1 MELRPNGVWHRGY
14 RMQRSLAAVLV
25 ADVAGYSELMGD
37 DAEATL
43 SALKRLRSEI
53 FRPAVASRQGRV
65 VKSMGDGWIVLFS
78 AAADAATCALQIQ
91 DLLASDPSHNDPK
104 MRLRLGLHVGD
115 VIEDEEDVF
124 GDGINVAARLEEIAR
139 PGTIAIS
146 DAVFGSLDGT
156 LRPSFD
162 DAGERMLK
170 NISKPVR
177 VWTGG
182 QAPEASF
189 VAEPSVDRPHVIIL
203 PVQTSDPRTD
213 VVELADA
220 LTGDVLT
227 YLGATHWLSVTSGAA
242 HDQAYT
248 LTSRLRAS
256 GTRLRLEVRLVG
268 PTGAELW
275 ATKIDGDMEDA
286 FDWQDTATETLV
298 SHVLA
303 SVFDAERRVLD
314 KLTLEEMSANQC
326 ELRGQLALD
335 RLDPGA
341 FADALTYSNAAI
353 QKDPESPEALS
364 LALVAYLS
372 AAVMGYD
379 AVTEPHARSVPKWCA
394 AAAPLAADH
403 AHLHLA
409 LGVTAYAEARDPVTL
424 RKIIDKALRQSSSD
438 YVTLT
443 LAGWAYVWI
452 GDHRAGGECLSK
464 AWTFGGQSP
473 WALAIKG
480 GLAFALLQT
489 GDDAGAIAHAREG
502 LETSAD
508 YATLHRILAAAHAH
522 LGDTSAA
529 GEALEAA
536 LAADPQDSIR
546 AIRARNLFA
555 GRDEG
560 NRYLDGL
567 RLAGMPE

>member
-1 MELRPNGVWHRGY
+1 
-14 RMQRSLAAVLV
+14 MQRSLAAVLV

-37 DAEATL
+37 NAEATL
-43 SALKRLRSEI
+43 SALKRLRTEI
-53 FRPAVASRQGRV
+53 FRPAVASRSGRV

-91 DLLASDPSHNDPK
+91 ELLATDPTHHDPK
-104 MRLRLGLHVGD
+104 MLLRLGVHLGD

-124 GDGINVAARLEEIAR
+124 GDGVNVAARLEEFAR

-162 DAGERMLK
+162 DAGERLLK
-170 NISKPVR
+170 NIAKPVR

-182 QAPEASF
+182 SAPDASY
-189 VAEPSVDRPHVIIL
+189 AGAAKADRPHVVIQ
-203 PVQTSDPRTD
+203 PVQTSDTRTE
-213 VVELADA
+213 VIELADA

-227 YLGATHWLSVTSGAA
+227 YLGATHWLSVTSGAS
-242 HDQAYT
+242 HDHAYS

-256 GTRLRLEVRLVG
+256 GARLRLEVRLVG
-268 PTGAELW
+268 PMGAELW

-286 FDWQDTATETLV
+286 FDWQDSTGETLV

-303 SVFDAERRVLD
+303 AVFDAERRVLD
-314 KLTLEEMSANQC
+314 KLSLPEMSANQC

-335 RLDPGA
+335 HLDPEA
-341 FADALTYSNAAI
+341 FAAALTYSSAAI
-353 QKDPESPEALS
+353 EKDPASAPALA
-364 LALVAYLS
+364 LALVSYLS
-372 AAVMGYD
+372 AAVMGFD
-379 AVTEPHARSVPKWCA
+379 SVTAPYARSIPKWCA
-394 AAAPLAADH
+394 AAAPLAPDH

-438 YVTLT
+438 YVTLV
-443 LAGWAYVWI
+443 LSGWAYVWI
-452 GDHRAGGECLSK
+452 GDHRAAVDCLSK
-464 AWTFGGQSP
+464 AWTFGRQSP
-473 WALAIKG
+473 WSLAIKG
-480 GLAFALLQT
+480 GLAFASLQT

-508 YATLHRILAAAHAH
+508 YATLHRVLAAAHAH
-522 LGDTSAA
+522 QGEEEAA
-529 GEALEAA
+529 QAALAAA

-555 GRDEG
+555 DYDSG

>member
-1 MELRPNGVWHRGY
+1 
-14 RMQRSLAAVLV
+14 MQRSLAAVLV
-25 ADVAGYSELMGD
+25 ADIAGYSELMGD
-37 DAEATL
+37 NTEATL
-43 SALKRLRSEI
+43 RALKRLRSEI
-53 FRPAVASRQGRV
+53 FRPAVASRSGRV

-91 DLLASDPSHNDPK
+91 ELMATDISDDDPK
-104 MRLRLGLHVGD
+104 MRLRLGVHLGD

-124 GDGINVAARLEEIAR
+124 GDGVNVAARLEEFAQ

-162 DAGERMLK
+162 DAGERVLK

-182 QAPEASF
+182 TRADVARDAEAT
-189 VAEPSVDRPHVIIL
+189 ADRPHIVVH
-203 PVQTSDPRTD
+203 PVQTSDARTE

-227 YLGATHWLSVTSGAA
+227 YLGATHWLSVTTGAQE
-242 HDQAYT
+242 DQAYV

-256 GTRLRLEVRLVG
+256 GGRLRLEVRFVG
-268 PTGAELW
+268 PDRSELW
-275 ATKIDGDMEDA
+275 ATKIDGDMDNA
-286 FDWQDTATETLV
+286 FDWQDSTGEALV
-298 SHVLA
+298 SRTLA
-303 SVFDAERRVLD
+303 AVFDAERRKLD
-314 KLTLEEMSANQC
+314 RLSLQEMSVNQC

-335 RLDPGA
+335 RLDPQA
-341 FADALTYSNAAI
+341 FADALTYSCAAME
-353 QKDPESPEALS
+353 KDAQSAPALA

-372 AAVMGYD
+372 AAVMGFD
-379 AVTEPHARSVPKWCA
+379 TVTAPHARSVPKWCA
-394 AAAPLAADH
+394 AAAPLAPDH

-409 LGVTAYAEARDPVTL
+409 LGVAAYAEARDPATM
-424 RKIIDKALRQSSSD
+424 RKIIDKALRQSASD
-438 YVTLT
+438 YLTLT
-443 LAGWAYVWI
+443 ISGWAYVWI
-452 GDHRAGGECLSK
+452 GDHRTAVECLSK
-464 AWTFGGQSP
+464 AWTFGKHSP

-480 GLAFALLQT
+480 GLAFSLLQT
-489 GDDAGAIAHAREG
+489 GDDRAAIVHAREG
-502 LETSAD
+502 LETSAN
-508 YATLHRILAAAHAH
+508 YATLHRVLAAAYAH
-522 LGDTSAA
+522 LGEQTQADL
-529 GEALEAA
+529 ALRAA

-555 GRDEG
+555 DHDNE

-567 RLAGMPE
+567 RLAGMPD